1 MSCTKYAMRDY
12 AQLFMILPRNGFM
25 QIRQTARERKLKVGW
40 DTFDLMAKVDIL
52 ND

>member
-1 MSCTKYAMRDY
+1 MSCTKHAMRDY
-12 AQLFMILPRNGFM
+12 AQLFILPRNGFM

-40 DTFDLMAKVDIL
+40 DTFDLMAQVDIF